1 MECARTSCAPSYRV
15 ARAYRLLHL
24 LAGMLPSLLLL
35 ACDSSTEPDPP
46 VRYRVE
52 VSGETFVVEA
62 VTAEQVAALEE
73 RLASGEE
80 GVLSGELAAG
90 DGGYNAPWSWHLVP
104 ETVEAPD
111 LAIEVCDGRPSM
123 VEEDLDYWLG
133 TVERFCPW
141 GATVIE
147 RIS

>member
-1 MECARTSCAPSYRV
+1 MERARTCRARTYRI
-15 ARAYRLLHL
+15 ARAYRILHL
-24 LAGMLPSLLLL
+24 LAGVLPSLVLL

-52 VSGETFVVEA
+52 VSGEAFVVEA
-62 VTAEQVAALEE
+62 VTEEQVAALEA

-104 ETVEAPD
+104 GTLEAVD

-141 GATVIE
+141 GAAVIE